1 MAKTMRRFFCFSK
14 KVSSMKMPVPK
25 NLVAACAAI
34 VFGITLPSLN
44 ANAAPEPTI
53 DQRIDFYS
61 KKLEQHP
68 TLFVVYT
75 QLAAAYLDKAREDL
89 NPKWLKLAEQNLE
102 KSLKIYANFDA
113 YKGLEVLNAYRHRF
127 ADARRWGELAHK
139 IVQDDYEVLAV
150 LVEADIGL
158 NEIDTAIKRLPPL
171 DSEPQQFHI
180 AVAMANVYKAKHQY
194 TEARKLFLIAEQFAA
209 SQGYPYLALWS
220 RTNAAGMLID
230 SGHAKEAR
238 PDLEAATKMRK
249 GDSILRLHWS
259 EYHEGIGEPEK
270 ALSIMESML
279 EDANHPSFHY
289 RAYKLSKK
297 LGYAEKAK
305 AHYAAAEKG
314 YLLPLEQGEIY
325 TLGSLAL
332 LYCAADTNLDKA
344 LQLAQRNLEF
354 KRDDEAQDALM
365 CVKEK
370 LAAKSKKT
378 SRSTAKGKT

>member
-1 MAKTMRRFFCFSK
+1 MKISASKFLVVVGTSLVFSIA
-14 KVSSMKMPVPK
+14 SP
-25 NLVAACAAI
+25 NGHATAAI
-34 VFGITLPSLN
+34 QVVPV
-44 ANAAPEPTI
+44 PEPTI

-102 KSLKIYANFDA
+102 KSQKIYSNFDA
-113 YKGLEVLNAYRHRF
+113 YKGLEVLNAYRHHF
-127 ADARRWGELAHK
+127 AEARRWGEIAYK
-139 IVQDDYEVLAV
+139 IAPDDYEVLAV
-150 LVEADIGL
+150 LVEADLGL
-158 NEIDTAIKRLPPL
+158 GDIDAAIKRLPPL
-171 DSEPQQFHI
+171 TSEPQQFHI
-180 AVAMANVYKAKHQY
+180 AVAMANVYKARHQY
-194 TEARKLFLIAEQFAA
+194 AEARKLFLIAEQFAKV
-209 SQGYPYLALWS
+209 QGYPYLELWS

-230 SGHAKEAR
+230 SGQPQAAR
-238 PDLEAATKMRK
+238 ADLEAATKMRK

-270 ALSIMESML
+270 ALGILESML

-289 RAYKLSKK
+289 RAYQLSKE

-305 AHYAAAEKG
+305 AHFAAAEKG
-314 YLLPLEQGEIY
+314 YLLPLAQGEIY

-332 LYCAADTNLDKA
+332 LYCAADTNLNKA
-344 LQLAQRNLEF
+344 LELAQRNLKF
-354 KRDDEAQDALM
+354 KRDDEAQDALK

-370 LAAKSKKT
+370 LSAQ
-378 SRSTAKGKT
+378 

>member
-1 MAKTMRRFFCFSK
+1 
-14 KVSSMKMPVPK
+14 MKMSVSK

-34 VFGITLPSLN
+34 VFSVTLPSQN
-44 ANAAPEPTI
+44 ADAQAPAIAEPTI
-53 DQRIDFYS
+53 DQRIAFYS

-89 NPKWLKLAEQNLE
+89 NPKWLKLAEQNLD

-113 YKGLEVLNAYRHRF
+113 YKGMEVLNAYRHRF
-127 ADARRWGELAHK
+127 AEARRWGEPAYK
-139 IVQDDYEVLAV
+139 MVADDYEVLAV
-150 LVEADIGL
+150 LVEADLGL
-158 NEIDTAIKRLPPL
+158 GDIDAAIKRLPPL
-171 DSEPQQFHI
+171 DSEPQQFHV
-180 AVAMANVYKAKHQY
+180 AVAMANVYKAKHRY
-194 TEARKLFLIAEQFAA
+194 TEARKLFLIAEQFANA
-209 SQGYPYLALWS
+209 QGYPYLALWS

-230 SGHAKEAR
+230 SGRAKEAL

-279 EDANHPSFHY
+279 EDANHPSYHY

-354 KRDDEAQDALM
+354 KRDDEAQNALM

-370 LAAKSKKT
+370 LAAKSKKS

>member
-1 MAKTMRRFFCFSK
+1 
-14 KVSSMKMPVPK
+14 MKMPVSK
-25 NLVAACAAI
+25 FLVVVSASIA
-34 VFGITLPSLN
+34 FGI
-44 ANAAPEPTI
+44 ANLCVHASAAAQAAPISDPTI
-53 DQRIDFYS
+53 DQRIEFYS

-75 QLAAAYLDKAREDL
+75 QLAAAYLDKARENLD
-89 NPKWLKLAEQNLE
+89 PQWLKLAEQSLE

-113 YKGLEVLNAYRHRF
+113 YKGLEVLNAYRHHF
-127 ADARRWGELAHK
+127 AEAKRWGEIAYK
-139 IVQDDYEVLAV
+139 IAPDDYEVLAV
-150 LVEADIGL
+150 LVEADLGL
-158 NEIDTAIKRLPPL
+158 NDIDSAIKRLPPL

-194 TEARKLFLIAEQFAA
+194 TEARKLFLIAEQFART
-209 SQGYPYLALWS
+209 QGYPYLELWS

-230 SGHAKEAR
+230 SGQPQAAL

-270 ALSIMESML
+270 ALSILESML
-279 EDANHPSFHY
+279 EDAKHPSYHY
-289 RAYKLSKK
+289 RAFELSKK
-297 LGYAEKAK
+297 LGYKEKAK

-325 TLGSLAL
+325 TLGSLAN
-332 LYCAADTNLDKA
+332 LYCAADTNLNKA
-344 LQLAQRNLEF
+344 LELAQRNLKY
-354 KRDDEAQDALM
+354 KRDDEAQDALK

-370 LAAKSKKT
+370 LSAQKKKKSSRLAKAKT
-378 SRSTAKGKT
+378 

>member
-1 MAKTMRRFFCFSK
+1 
-14 KVSSMKMPVPK
+14 MKISGCK
-25 NLVAACAAI
+25 FLVVASASIA
-34 VFGITLPSLN
+34 FGIANLGAH
-44 ANAAPEPTI
+44 ANAAAQTAPIPEPSI
-53 DQRIDFYS
+53 DQRIEFYS

-75 QLAAAYLDKAREDL
+75 QLAAAYLDKARENLD
-89 NPKWLKLAEQNLE
+89 PQWLKLAEQSLE

-113 YKGLEVLNAYRHRF
+113 YKGLEVLNAYRHHF
-127 ADARRWGELAHK
+127 AEAKRWGEIAYK
-139 IVQDDYEVLAV
+139 IAPDDYEVLAV
-150 LVEADIGL
+150 LVEADLGL
-158 NEIDTAIKRLPPL
+158 NDIDSAIKRLPPL

-194 TEARKLFLIAEQFAA
+194 TEARKLFLIAEQFART
-209 SQGYPYLALWS
+209 QGYPYLELWS

-230 SGHAKEAR
+230 SGQPQAAL

-270 ALSIMESML
+270 ALSILESML
-279 EDANHPSFHY
+279 EDAKHPSYHS
-289 RAYKLSKK
+289 RAFELSKK
-297 LGYAEKAK
+297 LGYKEKAK

-325 TLGSLAL
+325 TLGSLAN
-332 LYCAADTNLDKA
+332 LYCAADTNLNKA
-344 LQLAQRNLEF
+344 LELAQRNLKY
-354 KRDDEAQDALM
+354 KRDDEAQDALK

-370 LAAKSKKT
+370 LSAQKKKKSSRLAKAKT
-378 SRSTAKGKT
+378 